1 MYFPQMEVVGDIG
14 NGIWQI
20 MERLKDWTP
29 TWDLRHAP
37 GQRISFLL
45 SVCCDMLWQR
55 CEHMD
60 VAETKGTAVDVRKMS
75 GTSP

>member
-1 MYFPQMEVVGDIG
+1 MHGHVMASPDLAQVDPVYFPQMEVVGDIG

-37 GQRISFLL
+37 GRL
-45 SVCCDMLWQR
+45 SVSCCQSAVTR
-55 CEHMD
+55 YGK
-60 VAETKGTAVDVRKMS
+60 VAS
-75 GTSP
+75 I